1 MAMPKALL
9 EQQPQAPPRFTA
21 AEYLEQERAAEAR
34 HEFLDGEV
42 YAMAGESPQHADISA
57 NLVGELIAQLKGK
70 PCRVR
75 TKDTKVRSGPLPFS
89 PRKQKGLF
97 SYPDAVVICGTPEY
111 LDAYQDV
118 VTNPT
123 VIFELL
129 SPSTAFHDRHLK
141 FQKYDKW
148 SPTLSDYVL
157 IWQDIPFVEHYQRQE
172 DGSWLYRNY
181 EGLEQLVPLE
191 NISCTLDLAALYD
204 RVEFPPEEAE
214 LEESEEEV
222 AADREAL
229 DEDAAAA
236 TVTE

>member
-9 EQQPQAPPRFTA
+9 EEQLQVVLRYTA
-21 AEYLEQERAAEAR
+21 AEYLAQERAAETR
-34 HEFLDGEV
+34 HEFLDGAL

-57 NLVGELIAQLKGK
+57 NLVGELVAQLKGK

-111 LDAYQDV
+111 LDAFQDV

-123 VIFELL
+123 VIFEVL

-141 FQKYDKW
+141 FQRYDKW

-157 IWQDIPFVEHYQRQE
+157 IWQTFPFVEHYQRQA

-181 EGLEQLVPLE
+181 EGLEQVVPLE
-191 NISCTLDLAALYD
+191 NIGSTLDLADLYD

-214 LEESEEEV
+214 LEEKEAET
-222 AADREAL
+222 AADSEPL

-236 TVTE
+236 TLTE